1 MFEETLVKGAKKNLA
16 LLGESGILQ
25 HAYLAGGTAIA
36 LQLGHRVS
44 VDFDFFTIEDFVP
57 KTFSVELSKLGSFN
71 EEQADKGT
79 VLGKFRGVKFSIFI
93 YKYPLIFP
101 PLKYLLL
108 NYMKVNYIIN
118 IIKLKKEL
126 TII

>member
-57 KTFSVELSKLGSFN
+57 KTFSVPVTCPLLPIQLVSEFYILG
-71 EEQADKGT
+71 
-79 VLGKFRGVKFSIFI
+79 
-93 YKYPLIFP
+93 
-101 PLKYLLL
+101 
-108 NYMKVNYIIN
+108 
-118 IIKLKKEL
+118 
-126 TII
+126 